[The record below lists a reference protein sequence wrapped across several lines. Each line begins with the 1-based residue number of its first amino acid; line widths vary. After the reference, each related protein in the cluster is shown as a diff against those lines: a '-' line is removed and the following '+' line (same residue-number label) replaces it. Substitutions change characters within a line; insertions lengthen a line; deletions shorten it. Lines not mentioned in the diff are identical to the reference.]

1 MSLDENGLRR
11 GGKLIAAASEDSI
24 YKTLGMQPVP
34 PELREGRDEV
44 ARALAGTLPELVT
57 DEDIAGVALHAH
69 TDRLRRVSIR
79 SRRWRR
85 PR

>member
-11 GGKLIAAASEDSI
+11 GGKLIAAVSEDSI
-24 YKTLGMQPVP
+24 YKALGMQPVP

-57 DEDIAGVALHAH
+57 DEDIAGVS
-69 TDRLRRVSIR
+69 TR
-79 SRRWRR
+79 RR
-85 PR
+85 PL